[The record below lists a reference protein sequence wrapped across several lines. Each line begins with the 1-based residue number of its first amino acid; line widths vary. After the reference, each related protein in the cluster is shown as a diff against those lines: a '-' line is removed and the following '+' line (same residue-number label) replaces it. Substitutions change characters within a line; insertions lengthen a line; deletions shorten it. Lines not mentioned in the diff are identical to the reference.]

1 VPTADD
7 RAPTA
12 AGAREARSGLD
23 PWQRAELP
31 APPDT
36 RGLRIL
42 RVVGPGAIVLGA
54 GIGSG
59 EWLIG
64 PAVFV
69 RYGLSLLWV
78 SALAVA
84 FQALFNTEVVRYTL
98 YTGEPAFTGFMRTR
112 PHATFWGWVYA
123 FLYFLQ
129 NGWPAWAGAAAGAFF
144 FLGAGRPASS
154 GEAGLVYLI
163 GLGAYGVCA
172 PSASRRTAP
181 TSS

>member
-1 VPTADD
+1 M
-7 RAPTA
+7 A
-12 AGAREARSGLD
+12 AATPHPESRSGLD

-78 SALAVA
+78 SVLAAA

-98 YTGEPAFTGFMRTR
+98 YTGEPVITGFMRTS
-112 PHATFWGWVYA
+112 PHSTFWGWLYA
-123 FLYFLQ
+123 GLYFLQ
-129 NGWPAWAGAAAGAFF
+129 NGWPAWAGASAGAFF
-144 FLGAGRPASS
+144 FLAAGRAARPAARKKNAPADAPAH
-154 GEAGLVYLI
+154 AGQ
-163 GLGAYGVCA
+163 
-172 PSASRRTAP
+172 PFWRK
-181 TSS
+181 